1 MNSYTIPFGQLDNTK
16 VSQVGCKNASV
27 GELFRKLKRK
37 GIRLPDGFAT
47 TADAYKDFLSTNQ
60 LEAPVQNLPINYL
73 YL

>member
-16 VSQVGCKNASV
+16 VSQVGGKNASL